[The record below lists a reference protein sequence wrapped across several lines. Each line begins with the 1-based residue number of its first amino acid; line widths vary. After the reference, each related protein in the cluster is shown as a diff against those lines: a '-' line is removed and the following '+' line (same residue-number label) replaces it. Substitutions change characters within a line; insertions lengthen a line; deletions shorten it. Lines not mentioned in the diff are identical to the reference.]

1 LFENLKIHPILTFSE
16 DDMERTIT
24 PLPQSA
30 LKDSAAAFYSGLTRR
45 EREVL
50 TLIAAGRTN
59 REMAERL
66 VVSPE
71 TVKTHVRHVLNKFG
85 VARKAEICKMIHN
98 AMCQ

>member
-1 LFENLKIHPILTFSE
+1 
-16 DDMERTIT
+16 MERIMD
-24 PLPQSA
+24 LIPQNVIHE
-30 LKDSAAAFYSGLTRR
+30 SAAVSYSALTRR

-59 REMAERL
+59 REMAESL

-85 VARKAEICKMIHN
+85 VARKVEICALIKY
-98 AMCQ
+98 Q

>member
-1 LFENLKIHPILTFSE
+1 
-16 DDMERTIT
+16 MERIMD
-24 PLPQSA
+24 PIPQNVIHE
-30 LKDSAAAFYSGLTRR
+30 SAAVSYSALTRR

-59 REMAERL
+59 REMAESL

-85 VARKAEICKMIHN
+85 VARKVEICALIKY
-98 AMCQ
+98 Q